1 MSPRALLRLSARRA
15 VLGLA
20 LALVAAG
27 TSSCDLTDDS
37 GSFDHFT
44 LEDATPQDVA
54 TIEGTSL
61 RLAVGAVVAVTVK
74 CFDAENKPIGE
85 VTLGKN
91 DDEPMGAAATKS
103 ANVFVFYGRRSGT
116 GTVPVEVDGTVVG
129 TITTT
134 VPLAVRA
141 HPPGWH
147 TRQTQ
152 VIRPPTT
159 KRVRAPRHRGQ
170 APPSFQRCAKSQV
183 FGYSQS
189 VSIVSIEARQTKRV
203 AR

>member
-116 GTVPVEVDGTVVG
+116 GRVRRASRRSSSSSA
-129 TITTT
+129 IA
-134 VPLAVRA
+134 LASMIMPSRIISLMATSPNGVRPFA
-141 HPPGWH
+141 LTCPPG
-147 TRQTQ
+147 
-152 VIRPPTT
+152 
-159 KRVRAPRHRGQ
+159 
-170 APPSFQRCAKSQV
+170 
-183 FGYSQS
+183 
-189 VSIVSIEARQTKRV
+189 V
-203 AR
+203 AAYVT